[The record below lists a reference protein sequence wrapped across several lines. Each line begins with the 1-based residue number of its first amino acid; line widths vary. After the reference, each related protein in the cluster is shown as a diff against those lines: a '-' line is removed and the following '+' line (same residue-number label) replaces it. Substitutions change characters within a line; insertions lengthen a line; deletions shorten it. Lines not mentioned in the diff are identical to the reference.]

1 MVKQLFYSLALP
13 LGVLTLG
20 AGYARIGNSNN
31 YFTEIQTFAKV
42 LPLFSKSSPSSSMP
56 NDPGTA
62 SIARLRGEF
71 TCATTEVGFLH
82 QNTATILRDLR
93 RSVLLC
99 SLCYALFGIADV
111 LALGLRGAL
120 VPLLSRLFPPLV
132 AIIGLRCVS
141 RAAAPIK
148 IAYRSSSITSLLAMS
163 SYLVVVCYR
172 PHDILLHGMAMSLMA
187 VAVLL
192 FLPNRALTAVMIAP
206 GASLLFVLL
215 AWHLDATDAQSLGA
229 MTMMLVF
236 ANVFG
241 VAACYRHARL
251 WREQYW
257 AQQVLQ
263 NLSVRDPLTGC
274 YNRRHL
280 NAALLD
286 GEIAR
291 ARRYRLHLSLIMCD
305 LDGFKA
311 INDTHGHHAGD
322 ELLCAFAGLLQPMT
336 RDAIDTVVRYGGE
349 EFLIILPETPLD
361 GAVELAERVRTTFAA
376 QRIRIGATELSTTA
390 SFGVASVDFG
400 ATQAVTPQALIAAAD
415 ELMYDA
421 KRTGRNR
428 VCAHQLTPH
437 IGQVTRPSAAG

>member
-1 MVKQLFYSLALP
+1 MQ
-13 LGVLTLG
+13 
-20 AGYARIGNSNN
+20 
-31 YFTEIQTFAKV
+31 
-42 LPLFSKSSPSSSMP
+42 
-56 NDPGTA
+56 NDPGNA

-71 TCATTEVGFLH
+71 TCAATEIGFLH
-82 QNTATILRDLR
+82 QHTDTILRDLR

-111 LALGLRGAL
+111 LALGLPGAL

-132 AIIGLRCVS
+132 AIAGLRHVR

-148 IAYRSSSITSLLAMS
+148 AAYRLSSVTSLLAMS

-172 PHDILLHGMAMSLMA
+172 PHDILLHGMAIGLMA
-187 VAVLL
+187 VAVLI
-192 FLPNRALTAVMIAP
+192 FMPNRALSAVLIAP
-206 GASLLFVLL
+206 GVSLVFVLL
-215 AWHLDATDAQSLGA
+215 AWHLAPADAQSLGA
-229 MTMMLVF
+229 MTMMIVF

-241 VAACYRHARL
+241 AAACHRHARL

-280 NAALLD
+280 NASLLD

-336 RDAIDTVVRYGGE
+336 REAIDTVVRYGGE
-349 EFLIILPETPLD
+349 EFLIVLPETPLD
-361 GAVELAERVRTTFAA
+361 GAVELAERVRATFAA
-376 QRIRIGATELSTTA
+376 RRIRIGAAEISATA

-400 ATQAVTPQALIAAAD
+400 SARTVTPQALIAAAD

-421 KRTGRNR
+421 KRGGRNR

-437 IGQVTRPSAAG
+437 IGQVA

>member
-1 MVKQLFYSLALP
+1 
-13 LGVLTLG
+13 
-20 AGYARIGNSNN
+20 
-31 YFTEIQTFAKV
+31 
-42 LPLFSKSSPSSSMP
+42 MP

-82 QNTATILRDLR
+82 QQTGTVLRDLQ
-93 RSVLLC
+93 RSVFLC
-99 SLCYALFGIADV
+99 SLCYILFGITDV
-111 LALGLRGAL
+111 LALGWPGAA
-120 VPLLSRLFPPLV
+120 VPLLARLTPPL
-132 AIIGLRCVS
+132 AALAGLHVVR
-141 RAAAPIK
+141 RAANPVGA
-148 IAYRSSSITSLLAMS
+148 AHLLSSIATVTGIGG
-163 SYLVVVCYR
+163 YLVVVCYR
-172 PHDILLHGMAMSLMA
+172 PADILLHGMAIGLMA
-187 VAVLL
+187 VAILI
-192 FLPNRALTAVMIAP
+192 FIPNRPLTAFVIAL
-206 GASLLFVLL
+206 GASLAFVLL
-215 AWHLDATDAQSLGA
+215 AWYLQPASTRQLVS
-229 MTMMLVF
+229 MTMMIVF

-241 VAACYRHARL
+241 AVAANRHARL

-257 AQQVLQ
+257 AQLVLK

-322 ELLCAFAGLLQPMT
+322 ALLRAFAALLQPMT

-361 GAVELAERVRTTFAA
+361 GAVELAERVRAAFAA
-376 QRIRIGATELSTTA
+376 QRTRIGAAELATTA

-400 ATQAVTPQALIAAAD
+400 STQAVTPQALIAAAD

-421 KRTGRNR
+421 KRAGRNR
-428 VCAHQLTPH
+428 VRAHQLTPH
-437 IGQVTRPSAAG
+437 IGQPA